1 MRLRL
6 AAAVVAVAAAAFPAA
21 ASGEDGQRWSGHRF
35 TVETRNLFVGFDVG
49 AAMTGAVPPPLA
61 WAALVASD
69 PAGRAESWADE
80 IAAERPDVVGLQEAV
95 LVRTGPILD
104 PAPAQTVAF
113 DFLDLLLDALAAR
126 GLDYVPAAVVENLDA
141 ELPVFAPPT
150 LLFDGRVT
158 DRDVILVRADRQ
170 TGIPKTVESSSG
182 NFATMLPPVSGIT
195 VERGWTAV
203 DVKLHGRTVRVV
215 NTHLEAFSQLVAAA
229 QAVELVTGVAA
240 GPGPT
245 VLLGDFNAEPGEPA
259 YGVLAAAG
267 YADVWPAVGVGPGL
281 TCCHD
286 DLTPAI
292 PFDERIDLVLTRGAI
307 TPLSARVIGDSP
319 AASFPFFPSDHA
331 GVVATLELD

>member
-6 AAAVVAVAAAAFPAA
+6 VAAAIAVVAAAFPAA
-21 ASGEDGQRWSGHRF
+21 ASAEGGQQWSGHRI

-49 AAMTGAVPPPLA
+49 GVLAGAVPPPLA
-61 WAALVASD
+61 WTTLVASD
-69 PAGRAESWADE
+69 PAGRAESWAAE
-80 IAAERPDVVGLQEAV
+80 IAAERPDVVGLQEVV

-104 PAPAQTVAF
+104 PAPAQTVAY

-141 ELPVFAPPT
+141 ELPVFAPPA
-150 LLFDGRVT
+150 LVFDGRVT

-170 TGIPKTVESSSG
+170 TGIVKTVASSSG
-182 NFATMLPPVSGIT
+182 NFTTMLPPVSGIT
-195 VERGWTAV
+195 VKRGWTAV

-215 NTHLEAFSQLVAAA
+215 NTHLEAFSQLVAAG
-229 QAVELVTGVAA
+229 QAVELLAGAA
-240 GPGPT
+240 GGPGPT
-245 VLLGDFNAEPGEPA
+245 ILLGDVNAEPGEPA
-259 YGVLAAAG
+259 YNVLAGAG
-267 YADVWPAVGVGPGL
+267 YADVWPAVGTGPGL

-292 PFDERIDLVLTRGAI
+292 PYDERIDLVFARGGI
-307 TPLSARVIGDSP
+307 TPLSARVIGDAP
-319 AASFPFFPSDHA
+319 AGSFPFFPSDHA